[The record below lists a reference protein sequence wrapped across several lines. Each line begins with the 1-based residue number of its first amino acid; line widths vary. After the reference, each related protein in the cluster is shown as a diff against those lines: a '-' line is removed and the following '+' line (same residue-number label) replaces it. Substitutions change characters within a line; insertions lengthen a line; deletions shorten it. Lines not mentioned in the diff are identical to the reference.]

1 MAKGKKTGGRDFQ
14 KGHKFARGAAS
25 HNPALKAVRRL
36 TQSEVAELGTMI
48 LEGNLAALIAIKDD
62 KESSVLKVWFAAVA
76 VKAISRGDAAA
87 LNAILDRIVGR
98 SKETVELTGKNGNPI
113 EVVHKTKAER
123 EAEIARLLEKRRLV
137 HEQD

>member
-1 MAKGKKTGGRDFQ
+1 MAKGVKTGGRDFT
-14 KGHKFARGAAS
+14 KGHKFGKGGAG
-25 HNPALKAVRRL
+25 HNPALKAIRKL
-36 TQSEVAELGTMI
+36 TNDEIAQLGTLI
-48 LEGNLAALIAIKDD
+48 LEGNLAALQDIKNDTNA
-62 KESSVLKVWFAAVA
+62 SVLKVWFASVA